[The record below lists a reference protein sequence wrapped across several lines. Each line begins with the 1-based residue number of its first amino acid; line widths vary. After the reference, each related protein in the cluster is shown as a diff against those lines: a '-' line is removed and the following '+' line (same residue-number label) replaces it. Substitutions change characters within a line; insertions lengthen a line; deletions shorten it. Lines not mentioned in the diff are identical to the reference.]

1 MWLRVLSVA
10 LVLSGALVAGQIVF
24 PENEDLSLAAAGG
37 AAGGNPTGVIN
48 SQGPSVDGRLQGT
61 ANIFFPK
68 SEEQQ
73 QILCITYKNEP
84 GNCRLLAQCT
94 TFFAEIAEL
103 SRSPCTINGEQQ
115 GVCCPPTKQATT
127 DIGVLIS
134 KQPTPTNEPV
144 PNLEV
149 QQLNHACEMGISQIT
164 AKEAFEDEL
173 LKNNIVAEKGS
184 PVALHAQ
191 LFQTTDKIV
200 KKSKEAE
207 MNVAA
212 SVNLVKQFNLTKS
225 QGGFGLPRFGVQ
237 NTIIANTCPQE
248 PLCPDTKYRAFDG
261 TCNNRRNKEWGKA
274 GTAFQRILPPDYHD
288 GVNMPRQFSV
298 TGSLLPS
305 PRSISSRV
313 IVDRDA
319 RYDNFTILIMQWG
332 QFLDHDITHTPI
344 TKGKDKSDITCC
356 KRGQRREPREL
367 HPDCMPI
374 EIPDTDTFFSQF
386 GQRCMEFVRSMPA
399 VRPKCNFG
407 PREQMNQITS
417 FIDASNVYGST
428 EEEAKPLRSFVD
440 GKLKVKTQNG
450 NDLLPPHR
458 EECTDASRQFHC
470 FKAGD
475 SRVNEQ
481 PELAVMHTVW
491 MRQHNRI
498 AEGLKKLNSG
508 WDDEVLYQEARRIV
522 AAQMQHITY
531 NEYLPIVLG
540 REFMEVFGL
549 VPKESG
555 YASNYR
561 ENIDPSI
568 NNAFATAAFRYG
580 HTLIHGTMEG
590 YSKFGTIDRNL
601 RLSEHQFSPFVLYQR
616 DGVDSL
622 LRGLSIQASQ
632 KFDHFFSEE
641 LTNRLF
647 AGRSPFGMDLVAL
660 NIQRGRDHGIP
671 AYNQWR
677 KICNLPLARDFNDLS
692 DVMDP
697 SVINQLRSLYLHVD
711 DIDLFIGGIA
721 EKPSAGSLLGHT
733 FLCIVGDQFARLRLG
748 DRFYYENGGLESSFS
763 ELQLQEIRKTTLS
776 RIMCDNSNLDMMQPL
791 AFVDAHLA
799 NKRAV
804 CKFGTLIPEM
814 SLEPWRNEPVWV

>member
-1 MWLRVLSVA
+1 MLARVLSAA
-10 LVLSGALVAGQIVF
+10 LALTGALVAGQISF
-24 PENEDLSLAAAGG
+24 PGDEPSLSVAGVG
-37 AAGGNPTGVIN
+37 GGNPTGIIN
-48 SQGPSVDGRLQGT
+48 SQGPGVDGRQGS
-61 ANIFFPK
+61 ANIFFPRN
-68 SEEQQ
+68 EEQE
-73 QILCITYKNEP
+73 QILCITYKGEQ

-103 SRSPCTINGEQQ
+103 SRSPCAINGEQQ
-115 GVCCPPTKQATT
+115 GVCCPPTKQPTS

-134 KQPTPTNEPV
+134 KQPTVMSEPV
-144 PNLEV
+144 PSLEV
-149 QQLNHACEMGISQIT
+149 TQLNHACEMGLNQIS

-184 PVALHAQ
+184 PVSLHAQ
-191 LFQTTDKIV
+191 LFQTTDKIIQ
-200 KKSKEAE
+200 KSKEAE

-212 SVNLVKQFNLTKS
+212 SVNLVKEFNLTKN

-248 PLCPDTKYRAFDG
+248 PLCPDTKYRTFDA
-261 TCNNRRNKEWGKA
+261 TCNNRKNKEWGKA
-274 GTAFQRILPPDYHD
+274 GTAFQRILPPDYQD
-288 GVNMPRQFSV
+288 GVNMARQFSAT
-298 TGSLLPS
+298 TGAPLPS
-305 PRSISSRV
+305 PRSISSNV

-367 HPDCMPI
+367 HPACMPI
-374 EIPDTDTFFSQF
+374 EIPETDNFFSQF

-399 VRPKCNFG
+399 VRPACNFG

-428 EEEAKPLRSFVD
+428 EEEAKVLRSFVD
-440 GKLKVKTQNG
+440 GKLKVTPQNG
-450 NDLLPPHR
+450 HDLLPPHR
-458 EECTDASRQFHC
+458 EECTDASRRFHC

-498 AEGLKKLNSG
+498 AGGLKSLNPG
-508 WDDEVLYQEARRIV
+508 WNDEVLYQESRRIV

-549 VPKESG
+549 VPKETG
-555 YASNYR
+555 YALNYR
-561 ENIDPSI
+561 DDIDPSI

-601 RLSEHQFSPFVLYQR
+601 TLSKHQFSPFVLYQS

-647 AGRSPFGMDLVAL
+647 AGRSAFGMDLVAL
-660 NIQRGRDHGIP
+660 NIQRGRDHGLP
-671 AYNQWR
+671 PYNQWR
-677 KICNLPLARDFNDLS
+677 KICNLPLARSFNDLR

-697 SVINQLRSLYLHVD
+697 SVINQLSLLYQNVN

-721 EKPSAGSLLGHT
+721 ERPSAGSLLGHT

-776 RIMCDNSNLDMMQPL
+776 RVMCDNSDLDMMQPL
-791 AFVDAHLA
+791 AFVNAHLA
-799 NKRAV
+799 NKRAL
-804 CKFGTLIPEM
+804 CNFGNRIPTM
-814 SLEPWRNEPVWV
+814 SLDPWSNEPVWV